1 VIVLN
6 FNKLKPKN
14 QKVKLKL
21 IFIFLII
28 LFVEHSPNLF
38 GQDKEMFKGKHK
50 QKHRKRGN
58 RERKN
63 KTAYNP
69 YIDADTG
76 KPKKIASKNLEKE
89 NKKAIKEQKKMVRR
103 EKRKLRRQGK
113 GYKK

>member
-1 VIVLN
+1 MN
-6 FNKLKPKN
+6 F
-14 QKVKLKL
+14 KL
-21 IFIFLII
+21 IYIILIFLFMIN
-28 LFVEHSPNLF
+28 SPSLYS
-38 GQDKEMFKGKHK
+38 QDKEMFKGKHK

-76 KPKKIASKNLEKE
+76 KPKKIASKKLEKE
-89 NKKAIKEQKKMVRR
+89 NKKAIKEQKKMVRK

>member
-1 VIVLN
+1 MKFYFKFFIP
-6 FNKLKPKN
+6 F
-14 QKVKLKL
+14 L
-21 IFIFLII
+21 IFIINCSEI
-28 LFVEHSPNLF
+28 TA
-38 GQDKEMFKGKHK
+38 QDKSMFKGTHK
-50 QKHRKRGN
+50 QKHRKRGK

-76 KPKKIASKNLEKE
+76 KPKKIASKEMEKD

>member
-1 VIVLN
+1 MN
-6 FNKLKPKN
+6 MFLK
-14 QKVKLKL
+14 
-21 IFIFLII
+21 IFTFYFL
-28 LFVEHSPNLF
+28 LFICVPEAYS
-38 GQDKEMFKGKHK
+38 QDKSMFKGTHK
-50 QKHRKRGN
+50 QKHRKKGK

-76 KPKKIASKNLEKE
+76 KPKKIASKEMEKD

-103 EKRKLRRQGK
+103 EKKKLRRQGK

>member
-1 VIVLN
+1 MKLLLKIWLLTFFFILN
-6 FNKLKPKN
+6 ATEAF
-14 QKVKLKL
+14 
-21 IFIFLII
+21 
-28 LFVEHSPNLF
+28 S
-38 GQDKEMFKGKHK
+38 QDKSMFKGTHK
-50 QKHRKRGN
+50 QKHRKSGR

-76 KPKKIASKNLEKE
+76 KPKRIASKEMEKD

>member
-1 VIVLN
+1 MKFMI
-6 FNKLKPKN
+6 KPFLYL
-14 QKVKLKL
+14 V
-21 IFIFLII
+21 IFL
-28 LFVEHSPNLF
+28 LSLVNTCLHA
-38 GQDKEMFKGKHK
+38 QDKSMFKGTHK

-76 KPKKIASKNLEKE
+76 KPKKIASKQLDKE

-113 GYKK
+113 GYKKN

>member
-1 VIVLN
+1 M
-6 FNKLKPKN
+6 
-14 QKVKLKL
+14 KLKL
-21 IFIFLII
+21 ISIFLLIFLIGNQ
-28 LFVEHSPNLF
+28 PTLF
-38 GQDKEMFKGKHK
+38 GQGKEMFKGTHK

-76 KPKKIASKNLEKE
+76 KPKKIASKKLEKE

-113 GYKK
+113 GFKK